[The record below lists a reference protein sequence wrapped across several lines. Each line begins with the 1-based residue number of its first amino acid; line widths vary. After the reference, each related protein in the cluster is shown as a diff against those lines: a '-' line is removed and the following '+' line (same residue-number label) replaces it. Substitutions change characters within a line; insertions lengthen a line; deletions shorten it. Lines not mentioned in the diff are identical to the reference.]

1 MFRRVEVRHYKILK
15 RVDVRLSALNILIGP
30 NASGKSTLLDVLAFL
45 QSALTHDVEKAVRER
60 APIVDDLVW
69 KRQDVETGFE
79 IAVECA
85 APNDRSLRY
94 EVQIGLGEDGELSIR
109 AESLFVLPATRA
121 VPAPS
126 QTVLFPFDL
135 PDDSP
140 IVLSPNKKMPAG
152 WKKIVSRGETGS
164 SNFQSESTSWT
175 TAYRL
180 PALRLSLSGV
190 PEDEDRFPL
199 ALWLKR
205 LLMDG
210 VQFIQLNSVRMRR
223 PSPRDSLRRFQVDGS
238 NLPIVVDELRTAH
251 PERFDWWI
259 AHLQTLLPN
268 LQSVEVS
275 EREEDRSRFIV
286 VSYAGGL
293 RAPAWLLSDGTLR
306 MLALTL
312 IAYLPPENA
321 GVFMI
326 EEPENGLHPRVIEG
340 VYQSLSSPHESQ
352 ILLTTHSPLFLNLA
366 QPDDMVIFARTAQDG
381 AAAVRGSAHPMLKDW
396 RAGVSLSTLF
406 AAGVFES

>member
-15 RVDVRLSALNILIGP
+15 RVDARLNPFNILVGP
-30 NASGKSTLLDVLAFL
+30 NASGKSTLLDALALL
-45 QSALTHDVEKAVRER
+45 QSALTDDVEKAVRER
-60 APIVDDLVW
+60 APSLRDLVW
-69 KRQDVETGFE
+69 RQQDVEAGFG

-85 APNDRSLRY
+85 APNDKLLRY
-94 EVQIGLGEDGELSIR
+94 EVQIGLGDDGSLSIQ
-109 AESLFVLPATRA
+109 AENLFLLPGGET
-121 VPAPS
+121 PHAPS
-126 QTVLFPFDL
+126 QAMLFPSDL
-135 PDDSP
+135 PDDKP
-140 IVLSPNKKMPAG
+140 IVVSPRQRSPER

-164 SNFQSESTSWT
+164 SNFRSEITDWT

-223 PSPRDSLRRFQVDGS
+223 PSPRDSARRFQVDGS
-238 NLPIVVDELRTAH
+238 NLPIVVDELKAAH
-251 PERFDWWI
+251 ADRFGWWI

-268 LQSVEVS
+268 LEAIEVR
-275 EREEDRSRFIV
+275 EREEDRSRFIAV
-286 VSYAGGL
+286 RYAGGL
-293 RAPAWLLSDGTLR
+293 TVPAWLLSDGTLR

-321 GVFMI
+321 GVFLI

-340 VYQSLSSPHESQ
+340 VYQSLSSAYDSQ
-352 ILLTTHSPLFLNLA
+352 ILLSTHSPLFLNLA
-366 QPDDMVIFARTAQDG
+366 QPDDMLIFARTAQD
-381 AAAVRGSAHPMLKDW
+381 AAAVIRGSAHRALEDW
-396 RAGVSLSTLF
+396 RAGVSFSTLF
-406 AAGVFES
+406 AAGVFE